1 MELLGRSIFIPMII
15 LTITLIIIVVTHY
28 KKTMVTGG
36 MGLALGW
43 KYLSRNN
50 WTGEI
55 FSGVGRNFNYD
66 YIESKIYICIGI
78 SIGKRF

>member
-1 MELLGRSIFIPMII
+1 M
-15 LTITLIIIVVTHY
+15 T
-28 KKTMVTGG
+28 TGG
-36 MGLALGW
+36 MGLAFGW

-55 FSGVGRNFNYD
+55 FSGAGRNFNYD
-66 YIESKIYICIGI
+66 DEYIESKIYARIGI